1 MSLKY
6 EKFQTILISFASS
19 SDSTLQG
26 IKFDL
31 IAKNETIII
40 LVCLILFMCLVVK
53 TIHPYS
59 QYRLS
64 FYKH

>member
-6 EKFQTILISFASS
+6 EKFQTILISFASP
-19 SDSTLQG
+19 SDSTLEG
-26 IKFDL
+26 LKFDL

-59 QYRLS
+59 RGI
-64 FYKH
+64 